1 MFSLKENVKW
11 FNESLFVKASYK
23 MVILL
28 HITILFI
35 IYIYIYIYCLIYI
48 ILYILFIVYYI
59 YIYIYIIYI
68 IKGAS
73 QSFPPCKN
81 VTVFLC
87 IFAAFIYFRESLDS
101 LSKMWGEKW

>member
-28 HITILFI
+28 YITILFI
-35 IYIYIYIYCLIYI
+35 IYIYCLIYI
-48 ILYILFIVYYI
+48 ILYILFIVY

-87 IFAAFIYFRESLDS
+87 IFAVFIYFRESLDS

>member
-11 FNESLFVKASYK
+11 FNESLFIKASYK

-28 HITILFI
+28 YITILFI
-35 IYIYIYIYCLIYI
+35 IYIYIYILFNIYYIIYIVYCL
-48 ILYILFIVYYI
+48 LYIYVY
-59 YIYIYIIYI
+59 IYI

-87 IFAAFIYFRESLDS
+87 IFAVFIYFRESLDS

>member
-1 MFSLKENVKW
+1 MFSLKENFKW
-11 FNESLFVKASYK
+11 FNESLFVKASNK

-28 HITILFI
+28 YITILFFI
-35 IYIYIYIYCLIYI
+35 YIYILFNIYYIKYIVYCLLYIYIYIY
-48 ILYILFIVYYI
+48 
-59 YIYIYIIYI
+59 IYI

-81 VTVFLC
+81 FTVFLC
-87 IFAAFIYFRESLDS
+87 IFAVFIYFYESLDS

>member
-28 HITILFI
+28 YITILFI
-35 IYIYIYIYCLIYI
+35 IYIYIYYLIYI

-59 YIYIYIIYI
+59 YIYIYIYI

-87 IFAAFIYFRESLDS
+87 IFAVFIYFRESLDS